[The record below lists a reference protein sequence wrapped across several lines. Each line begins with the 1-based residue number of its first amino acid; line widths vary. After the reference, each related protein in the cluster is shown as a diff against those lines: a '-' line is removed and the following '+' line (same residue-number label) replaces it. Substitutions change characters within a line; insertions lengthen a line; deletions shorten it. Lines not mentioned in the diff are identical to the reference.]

1 MNKREKI
8 ELVKKVLFEMYPGAV
23 TELQYETEFQLLV
36 AIIMSA
42 QTTDKQVNK
51 VNTLFF
57 KKLKTPEDA
66 ILLWEEKIKSYIK
79 SVSFFNNKAKNIFG
93 TAKLLVENY
102 NSHIPNTLETL
113 MTLPWVGV
121 KTAKVFLS
129 IVYNAPYLAVDTH
142 VHRVLNRLWLVN
154 TKTPLETDKAVEK
167 IFTQNDNAFLHHT
180 LILFWRYHCTAR
192 NPKCSICHLKWVC
205 KYYKKNIL
213 WK

>member
-1 MNKREKI
+1 
-8 ELVKKVLFEMYPGAV
+8 MYPGAV

-79 SVSFFNNKAKNIFG
+79 SVSFFNNKAKNIFN
-93 TAKLLVENY
+93 TAKLLVEKY
-102 NSHIPNTLETL
+102 DSHIPNTLETL

-192 NPKCSICHLKWVC
+192 NPKCSICHLRNVC

>member
-1 MNKREKI
+1 
-8 ELVKKVLFEMYPGAV
+8 MYPWAV

-57 KKLKTPEDA
+57 KQLKTPEDA
-66 ILLWEEKIKSYIK
+66 INLWEEKIKSYIK
-79 SVSFFNNKAKNIFG
+79 SVSFFNNKAKNIYAS
-93 TAKLLVENY
+93 AKLLSENY
-102 NSHIPNTLETL
+102 GSHIPNTLEEL
-113 MTLPWVGV
+113 VKLPWVGI

-129 IVYNAPYLAVDTH
+129 IVYDASYLAVDTH
-142 VHRVLNRLWLVN
+142 VHRVLNRLWFVK
-154 TKTPLETDKAVEK
+154 TKTPLETNREAEK
-167 IFTQNDNAFLHHT
+167 VFTEDDNAFLHHT

-192 NPKCSICHLKWVC
+192 KPKCEICKLQGVC
-205 KYYKKNIL
+205 HYYKKNIL